1 MAQEGI
7 AELVNQQ
14 TWLDPVGDLLQR
26 WIEQAYTAG
35 GPAGTRI
42 KGILAGTW
50 LGHPLHPALTD
61 VPLGSWTATTVLDL
75 AEAATGNRKLGAGAD
90 ATLAIGLVA
99 ALGAAV
105 TGLND
110 WHYTVDRQRRVG
122 LAHGLLNIGAAGL
135 YAVALAAR
143 AGGNR
148 RAGRSLAL
156 VGYAT
161 GLFSAWLG
169 GDLVFDQRLGV
180 NHAPELEEAPEDF
193 SAVLDDGELREGEP
207 RRVEAGSVPVMLVR
221 QRGQIYALAESCA
234 HLGGPLSEG
243 QLGEGTITCPWHASR
258 FALADG
264 HVLDGP
270 ATYPQPCYQARV
282 RNGKIE
288 VGPRAHHLPATTSI
302 ATGGESSGESAG
314 TSRAPGETLSG
325 TR

>member
-7 AELVNQQ
+7 VELVNQQ
-14 TWLDPVGDLLQR
+14 TWLDPVADLLQH
-26 WIEQAYTAG
+26 WIEQAYSAG
-35 GPAGTRI
+35 GPTGTRI

-75 AEAATGNRKLGAGAD
+75 AEVATGNRKLGVGAD
-90 ATLAIGLVA
+90 ATLAVGLVA

-105 TGLND
+105 TGLSD
-110 WHYTVDRQRRVG
+110 WHYTIDRPRRIG
-122 LAHGLLNIGAAGL
+122 LAHGLLNLGAAGL
-135 YAVALAAR
+135 YAVSLAAR

-156 VGYAT
+156 VAYAT
-161 GLFSAWLG
+161 GVFSAWLG

-180 NHAPELEEAPEDF
+180 NHAPDEAPEDF
-193 SAVLDDGELREGEP
+193 TAVLDDSELREGEP
-207 RRVEAGSVPVMLVR
+207 RRVEAGGIPLMLVR

-258 FALADG
+258 FVLADG

-270 ATYPQPCYQARV
+270 ATFPQPCFQVRV

-288 VGPRAHHLPATTSI
+288 VGPRAHLL
-302 ATGGESSGESAG
+302 TGGTSTSTESAG
-314 TSRAPGETLSG
+314 AQLAPGETLSG

>member
-14 TWLDPVGDLLQR
+14 TWLDPAGDLLQH
-26 WIEQAYTAG
+26 WIEQAYAAS
-35 GPAGTRI
+35 GPTGTRI

-50 LGHPLHPALTD
+50 FGHPLHPALTD

-75 AEAATGNRKLGAGAD
+75 AEAVTGNRKLATGAD

-110 WHYTVDRQRRVG
+110 WHYTIDRPRRIG
-122 LAHGLLNIGAAGL
+122 LAHGLLNLGAAGL
-135 YAVALAAR
+135 YAVSLAMR

-156 VGYAT
+156 AAYAT

-169 GDLVFDQRLGV
+169 GDLVFDQHLGV
-180 NHAPELEEAPEDF
+180 NHAPEREEDPTDF
-193 SAVLDDGELREGEP
+193 TAVLDDSALREGEP
-207 RRVEAGSVPVMLVR
+207 RRVEAGGIPMMLVR
-221 QRGQIYALAESCA
+221 QRGQIYALAEICA

-258 FALADG
+258 FTLASG
-264 HVLDGP
+264 RVLDGP
-270 ATYPQPCYQARV
+270 ATFPQPCFQTRV

-288 VGPRAHHLPATTSI
+288 VGPRTHAQPGTASI
-302 ATGGESSGESAG
+302 TASSGNADMRL
-314 TSRAPGETLSG
+314 TPGETLAE